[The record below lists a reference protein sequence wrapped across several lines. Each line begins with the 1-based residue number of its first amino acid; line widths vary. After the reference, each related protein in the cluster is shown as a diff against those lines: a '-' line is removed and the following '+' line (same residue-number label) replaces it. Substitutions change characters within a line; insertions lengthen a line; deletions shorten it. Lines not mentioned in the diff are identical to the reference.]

1 MKRLLLVACVLLMSA
16 CAKDIYDLTGDIQGV
31 VKDYSDGHLITN
43 CLVSLQPSGKSTL
56 TDSQGQ
62 FSFEDLT
69 PGEYSL
75 VFNKSGYNEESKKV
89 TVITGQITEAMQ
101 LLRAKSPFSLSE
113 SLIDFGDFETQKTLM
128 LFNNTDSKCSYT
140 ISNVPSWLSLSAM
153 TGSLPA
159 EGTNSLTLTINKDR
173 VSNYGEYSQT
183 LTFSYQGRS
192 SGDVNLVVKFKKV
205 QKTKPTVTCA
215 SKAENITETS
225 FTISGELTATGG
237 QLVTSY
243 GHCWSLSPNPTIAN
257 NRNNNGT
264 TTEVGKFE
272 SSISGLTTA
281 TTYYVR
287 AYAEN
292 ASGVAYSNQ
301 VVVTTNDAY
310 SNKWDGSTASSFAKG
325 SGTSSNP
332 YIIETGAQLNAMRNH
347 SDKYFELA
355 NNIDLNNLNWKP
367 FVFSGTLDGAGY
379 AILNL
384 YINRDESNLGLFS
397 QIGYYSGLVKN
408 LTIKGVKIEAEN
420 SDNVGAIA
428 GFISKPYD
436 DPVMLNCKV
445 ILSGDSIIQ
454 GNDNVGGL
462 VGGDQSGSIENCVV
476 EALSPSN
483 TITGNMCVGGLCGL
497 LESDGEVSSCKVSA
511 YVVGSQKVGGICG
524 KDRGPKIEKCLFAG
538 KVSGGSEVG
547 GILGYNYGGGHIIAC
562 KVSADIETETGY
574 CGGIVGYTNTST
586 EVVTVSCYATGTM
599 KSTGSKS
606 IDYVGGIYGGFGGVA
621 GDGSIHCYSAITTE
635 LTKFDGFGL
644 SSYGSSY
651 DVFEDCCTTSY
662 SRHSGNNSK
671 SYCTDI
677 TSFMRDCYSEYA
689 SDWNYNNTWTWNGKV
704 NGTTKSVSCP
714 KLAWEE

>member
-1 MKRLLLVACVLLMSA
+1 MKRLLLVACVLLMGA

-183 LTFSYQGRS
+183 LTFSYSGRS

-272 SSISGLTTA
+272 SSLSGLTTA

-310 SNKWDGSTASSFAKG
+310 SNKWDGSKASSFAKG
-325 SGTSSNP
+325 SGTASNP
-332 YIIETGAQLNAMRNH
+332 YIIETGAQLVLMKDYSSSHFKLN
-347 SDKYFELA
+347 
-355 NNIDLNNLNWKP
+355 NNIDLDNRAWPVVKLSGSFDGNGHTIYNLKISRNENKVG
-367 FVFSGTLDGAGY
+367 FISELSGT
-379 AILNL
+379 I
-384 YINRDESNLGLFS
+384 
-397 QIGYYSGLVKN
+397 KN
-408 LTIKGVKIEAEN
+408 LTIDGVYIDASEA
-420 SDNVGAIA
+420 DNVGAFSGYGGSITDCTLKLNSNSVIH
-428 GFISKPYD
+428 GYNYVGGIVGKPY
-436 DPVMLNCKV
+436 
-445 ILSGDSIIQ
+445 
-454 GNDNVGGL
+454 
-462 VGGDQSGSIENCVV
+462 
-476 EALSPSN
+476 AT
-483 TITGNMCVGGLCGL
+483 TISRCR
-497 LESDGEVSSCKVSA
+497 VSSSSQSSVI
-511 YVVGSQKVGGICG
+511 VGNEYVGGICG
-524 KDRGPKIEKCLFAG
+524 YTEGEMDNCHVVANI
-538 KVSGGSEVG
+538 SGYANW
-547 GILGYNYGGGHIIAC
+547 I
-562 KVSADIETETGY
+562 
-574 CGGIVGYTNTST
+574 GGIVGRFCPFY
-586 EVVTVSCYATGTM
+586 YAGAEATDAIANCSYSGELN
-599 KSTGSKS
+599 GNVW
-606 IDYVGGIYGGFGGVA
+606 VGGIAGQIYTSAAIIKCCKVDASITVSGDYAGGIC
-621 GDGSIHCYSAITTE
+621 GDANWGYIVGCYSTGT
-635 LTKFDGFGL
+635 LNSDQSNLNNL
-644 SSYGSSY
+644 SGISP
-651 DVFEDCCTTSY
+651 VEHRATICL
-662 SRHSGNNSK
+662 
-671 SYCTDI
+671 
-677 TSFMRDCYSEYA
+677 CYSTMTSNHKNYYGLTCDASLTDCATVVATGWDSYYGNKTNCQTSSTNITEFLQSAYSTYA
-689 SDWNYNNTWTWNGKV
+689 DYYNFNNTWTWSGKV